1 MSRRVVEE
9 LARYD
14 ERNLYLRGIIP
25 LIGFD
30 STTVDDVISERTA
43 GKSKYTLPKML
54 NLALNGITSFSVKPI
69 YGILSTGGIFVLIS
83 IAIGIYVLVS
93 LLSGSA
99 EHGWASLML
108 SIWFVGGIIL
118 LAIGVIGLYIG
129 RIYIEVKQRPRYH
142 IKERL
147 L

>member
-1 MSRRVVEE
+1 M
-9 LARYD
+9 
-14 ERNLYLRGIIP
+14 
-25 LIGFD
+25 
-30 STTVDDVISERTA
+30 
-43 GKSKYTLPKML
+43 
-54 NLALNGITSFSVKPI
+54 
-69 YGILSTGGIFVLIS
+69 
-83 IAIGIYVLVS
+83 LVS
-93 LLSGSA
+93 LISGSA